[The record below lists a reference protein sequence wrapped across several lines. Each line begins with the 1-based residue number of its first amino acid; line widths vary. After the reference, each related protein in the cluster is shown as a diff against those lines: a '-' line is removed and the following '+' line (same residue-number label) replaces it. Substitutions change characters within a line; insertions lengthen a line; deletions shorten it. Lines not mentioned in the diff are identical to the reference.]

1 MDVRFTA
8 ACRKLRRR
16 FVYVSVS
23 WFSEV
28 IVMLLLVMTK
38 KSVPVVGAHRH
49 PRGNRNFGL
58 LLFPDK
64 DGVVDFFT
72 NFKSLG
78 G

>member
-1 MDVRFTA
+1 
-8 ACRKLRRR
+8 
-16 FVYVSVS
+16 
-23 WFSEV
+23 
-28 IVMLLLVMTK
+28 MLLLVMTK